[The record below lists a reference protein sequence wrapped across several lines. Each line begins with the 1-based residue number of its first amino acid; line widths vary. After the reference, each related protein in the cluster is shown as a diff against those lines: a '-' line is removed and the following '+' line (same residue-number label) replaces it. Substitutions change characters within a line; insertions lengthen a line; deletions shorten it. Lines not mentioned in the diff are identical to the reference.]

1 MIPGVNI
8 IDRKASE
15 ASNMQALQA
24 STELGDLWRAINPQR
39 KKSKEVALPKFSGSK
54 EHLDWLRINLNKA
67 RIINVQNYKRTKI

>member
-1 MIPGVNI
+1 MILGVNR

-24 STELGDLWRAINPQR
+24 STELGGLWRAMSPQR
-39 KKSKEVALPKFSGSK
+39 KSKEVALPKFSGSK

-67 RIINVQNYKRTKI
+67 RISTVQNYKRTKI